1 MQNPFSTTFS
11 RLPEYTYITTGEP
24 ADIIENFSYDR
35 PSEAVYKITGIRGSG
50 KTVILA
56 YVQEKMQS
64 QRFQDA
70 GWLVYTLNPTRD
82 MLQQLSAYLYK
93 EKYIKDSI
101 KSSSIG
107 LTASVLGNGGGITY
121 SREKDDKYF
130 DVGVEICKMLDVAA
144 QKKKKILICVD
155 EVSKTP
161 DMVVFA
167 LEFGGWILSGYPV
180 YFVCTGLYENVME
193 LGNTRNLTFFRRGT
207 MVETKPLNRIRMTEM
222 YKDKLAIDIEK
233 AKKLADI
240 TKGYAYAF
248 QQLGALY
255 FKSGKKESLDRIVEE
270 LKTVLFSYS
279 YEKIWEELSAE
290 DRSLARLITEKKEY
304 KRSEVLELMGEKAS
318 NYSVYRDRLLKK
330 GVITV
335 RQGYISLFPPFFA
348 DYINEYGI

>member
-1 MQNPFSTTFS
+1 
-11 RLPEYTYITTGEP
+11 
-24 ADIIENFSYDR
+24 
-35 PSEAVYKITGIRGSG
+35 
-50 KTVILA
+50 
-56 YVQEKMQS
+56 
-64 QRFQDA
+64 
-70 GWLVYTLNPTRD
+70 
-82 MLQQLSAYLYK
+82 
-93 EKYIKDSI
+93 
-101 KSSSIG
+101 
-107 LTASVLGNGGGITY
+107 
-121 SREKDDKYF
+121 
-130 DVGVEICKMLDVAA
+130 
-144 QKKKKILICVD
+144 
-155 EVSKTP
+155 
-161 DMVVFA
+161 
-167 LEFGGWILSGYPV
+167 
-180 YFVCTGLYENVME
+180 
-193 LGNTRNLTFFRRGT
+193 
-207 MVETKPLNRIRMTEM
+207 MTEM

-304 KRSEVLELMGEKAS
+304 KRSEVLELMGEKVS

-335 RQGYISLFPPFFA
+335 RQGYISLFPPFLA